1 MWRGDVKQTS
11 KGRNRPLM
19 PVKPRR
25 DRRTHASALRPAIR
39 EILERT
45 ARWRFEVERFVADV
59 DLAELDGIEAV
70 VYGPRREQKE
80 TTKVREYPSV
90 DHKSAPIYL
99 PKRTAPCPRGCGLAA
114 HPETG
119 CAEMLAWLR
128 TAKAVRRHWAWATSP

>member
-1 MWRGDVKQTS
+1 MWRGDVKQKTS

-25 DRRTHASALRPAIR
+25 DRRAQASALRPAIR

-70 VYGPRREQKE
+70 VYGPRREQKNE

-99 PKRTAPCPRGCGLAA
+99 PRGCGLAA

-128 TAKAVRRHWAWATSP
+128 TAKAVRRHWA